1 MSTPAVTPP
10 SNSGGG
16 FTGILASIGSALIP
30 QNVQMQVDTVE
41 SEIEIALSVM
51 VGLELII
58 AVELLILVA
67 IAWKERH

>member
-1 MSTPAVTPP
+1 MSTPAVTP
-10 SNSGGG
+10 NAGGGG
-16 FTGILASIGSALIP
+16 FTSILASIGSALIP
-30 QNVQMQVDTVE
+30 QDLQNQATAVE